1 MRRTLT
7 AVALSTALL
16 VTGAGLATSAV
27 ASGGHDDRII
37 RTGSCSGSADW
48 KLKAKSDDG
57 RLEVEWEVDSN
68 RAGQTWRVRVR
79 DDGDLVVKT
88 RAATGGASGSFSI
101 QRQVANRAGGDSIV
115 ARSRDLSS
123 GQLCVGRLTF

>member
-7 AVALSTALL
+7 AAALSTALL
-16 VTGAGLATSAV
+16 VAGAPLASSAV
-27 ASGGHDDRII
+27 AKGGDDRVI
-37 RTGSCSGSADW
+37 RTGSCSGTADW

-57 RLEVEWEVDSN
+57 RIEVEWEVDSN
-68 RAGQTWRVRVR
+68 RSGQTWRVRVR
-79 DDGDLVVKT
+79 DNGVLVVKT
-88 RAATGGASGSFSI
+88 RATTGGASGSFSI
-101 QRQVANRAGGDSIV
+101 ERKIANRAGADSIV